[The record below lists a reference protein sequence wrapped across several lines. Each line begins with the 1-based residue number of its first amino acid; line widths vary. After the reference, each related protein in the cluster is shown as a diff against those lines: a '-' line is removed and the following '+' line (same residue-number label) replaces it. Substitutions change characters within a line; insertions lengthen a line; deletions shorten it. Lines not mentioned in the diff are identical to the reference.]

1 MRVAELFE
9 AVAPEE
15 RAQEGALPLTLLV
28 RPWPVLAIVV
38 LAVNDHLLKGA
49 GLLPGW
55 LTGKLSDFAGLL
67 FFPLLL
73 VTLYNLFVEGVGGL
87 LRRRFFGASPST
99 LQLVFACILT
109 GVVFSAVQIHP
120 SAAELYARS
129 SSWLAFWSSA
139 PPARVVMDPSDILA
153 VPMVFVA
160 FLLGQRAIARVPPG
174 RLPFLQERLEGI
186 HDEDSRHSLTA
197 HVLRDVRA
205 AQAEELRPL
214 VDELARAL
222 AEGADPAEH
231 DALLKRLREQAP
243 SLLP

>member
-9 AVAPEE
+9 VVAPEE

-28 RPWPVLAIVV
+28 RPWPMLALLV

-55 LTGKLSDFAGLL
+55 VTGKLSDFAGLL
-67 FFPLLL
+67 VFPLLL
-73 VTLYNLFVEGVGGL
+73 VTLYNLFVEGVSGL
-87 LRRRFFGASPST
+87 LRRRFLGASPST
-99 LQLVFACILT
+99 LQLVVACTLT

-129 SSWLAFWSSA
+129 SGWLAFWSSG
-139 PPARVVMDPSDILA
+139 PPPRVVMDPSDILA
-153 VPMVFVA
+153 VPMVFLA

-174 RLPFLQERLEGI
+174 RLPFVQERLEGI
-186 HDEDSRHSLTA
+186 ADEVSRHSLAA

-205 AQAEELRPL
+205 AQRAELRPL

-222 AEGADPAEH
+222 SEGAPAAEH
-231 DALLKRLREQAP
+231 DALLKRLRGAVP
-243 SLLP
+243 SLRP